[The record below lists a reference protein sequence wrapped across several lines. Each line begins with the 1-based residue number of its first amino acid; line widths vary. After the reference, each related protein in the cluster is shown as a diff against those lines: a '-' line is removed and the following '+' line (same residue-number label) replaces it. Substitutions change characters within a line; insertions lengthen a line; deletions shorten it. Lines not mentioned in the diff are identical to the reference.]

1 MFNIE
6 KVYLFNFMSQLIYIN
21 KISGTTCFLQDNW
34 IIHISCNVCPKQY
47 RLHIGD
53 SPMRISYHY
62 CRIKTKFINGPTGIH
77 FNETGHKYFFLY
89 NILYPNKKKF
99 VLAFVTYSLK
109 LKKQHGWILR
119 GTDKDERYEQK
130 YINFCCRWLKK
141 NSKLLFIHSA
151 SYIQILFI
159 GSNFTIILALLQIR
173 ISDMTVL
180 KKEIWPPPTP
190 FNFSI
195 LWINHFK
202 YRST

>member
-1 MFNIE
+1 MGPPEYILTKLVINIYFCIISFIQI
-6 KVYLFNFMSQLIYIN
+6 KK
-21 KISGTTCFLQDNW
+21 KIRTCFRNLFF
-34 IIHISCNVCPKQY
+34 K
-47 RLHIGD
+47 
-53 SPMRISYHY
+53 
-62 CRIKTKFINGPTGIH
+62 IKI
-77 FNETGHKYFFLY
+77 
-89 NILYPNKKKF
+89 
-99 VLAFVTYSLK
+99 
-109 LKKQHGWILR
+109 KKQHGWILR

-130 YINFCCRWLKK
+130 YIYMNMASILFVADDWKK

-159 GSNFTIILALLQIR
+159 GSNFTIILALLQIG

>member
-1 MFNIE
+1 MGPPEYILTKLVINIYFCIISFIQIR
-6 KVYLFNFMSQLIYIN
+6 K
-21 KISGTTCFLQDNW
+21 KIRTCFRNLFF
-34 IIHISCNVCPKQY
+34 K
-47 RLHIGD
+47 
-53 SPMRISYHY
+53 
-62 CRIKTKFINGPTGIH
+62 IKI
-77 FNETGHKYFFLY
+77 
-89 NILYPNKKKF
+89 
-99 VLAFVTYSLK
+99 
-109 LKKQHGWILR
+109 KKQHGWILK

-151 SYIQILFI
+151 SYIQILFL